1 MFSAPIRLSHLA
13 DIKPKKFD
21 VISYFKKYPGKGLL
35 YDIPTKLKT
44 KDMILQVLNKEPS
57 NLDCESLMAD
67 RILKPK
73 LLPAKKKAET

>member
-44 KDMILQVLNKEPS
+44 KDMILQVLNKG
-57 NLDCESLMAD
+57 LC
-67 RILKPK
+67 
-73 LLPAKKKAET
+73 